1 MKCTLRK
8 WELSDA
14 KDLAKTINNI
24 NIMNNLRDGLPFPY
38 TEQDGIDFISSLMSK
53 DKSDTTE
60 FAVVAD
66 NQPIGS
72 IGITRRDNI
81 YKKTAELGYYLAQE
95 YWGKGIMTDA
105 VRQICEYV
113 FANTDIIRIFAE
125 VYADNI
131 GSCRVL
137 EKSGFTLEGV
147 MKNNAI
153 KNGKVLDMKLYALTR
168 EP

>member
-1 MKCTLRK
+1 MKCVLRK
-8 WELSDA
+8 WQLSDA
-14 KDLAKTINNI
+14 KDLAATINNE
-24 NIMNNLRDGLPFPY
+24 NILNNLRDGIPFPY
-38 TEQDGIDFISSLMSK
+38 TEQDGIDFITSLQSK
-53 DKSDTTE
+53 DENCTLEYAIIVDDRP
-60 FAVVAD
+60 V
-66 NQPIGS
+66 GS
-72 IGITRRDNI
+72 IGIFRRDNI
-81 YKKTAELGYYLAQE
+81 YKKTCELGYYLAQE

-105 VRQICEYV
+105 VRQICDYV
-113 FANTDIIRIFAE
+113 FTHTDIIRIFAE

-137 EKSGFTLEGV
+137 EKAGFTLEGI